1 MLTNKPSCLTESQHQ
16 LAESQGWDAQEF
28 AQYVIAHPESAFLS
42 QKSCSL
48 IFHVE

>member
-1 MLTNKPSCLTESQHQ
+1 MLVQVGDL
-16 LAESQGWDAQEF
+16 WRVFDDAQEF